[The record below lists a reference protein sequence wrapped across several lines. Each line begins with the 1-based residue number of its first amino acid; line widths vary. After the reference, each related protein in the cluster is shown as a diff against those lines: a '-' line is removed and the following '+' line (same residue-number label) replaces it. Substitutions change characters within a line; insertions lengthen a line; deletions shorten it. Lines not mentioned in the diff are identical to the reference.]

1 MTTTCPEGHPYA
13 GDNLRVKSDGQRVC
27 RICVRAASARQR
39 ARPRTITVSQRE
51 IVDRLTEAAVAY
63 FPGLTIADVYGKNR
77 RPDAVACRA
86 AVAYT
91 LRTAG
96 WLVVDIGAALARDH
110 STVLHLVKRH
120 TQGRY
125 RAVTLPDA
133 VAPPLDL
140 AHAIER
146 VLELEMQV
154 RHLAARLDT
163 LERGAVTRRIGRA
176 S

>member
-1 MTTTCPEGHPYA
+1 MTTPA
-13 GDNLRVKSDGQRVC
+13 Q
-27 RICVRAASARQR
+27 SA
-39 ARPRTITVSQRE
+39 
-51 IVDRLTEAAVAY
+51 IVDRLVTAAVAY
-63 FPGLTIADVYGKNR
+63 FPALTPADVYGRDR
-77 RPDAVACRA
+77 RQEAVACRA

-91 LRTAG
+91 LRASG
-96 WLVVDIGAALARDH
+96 WTVVDIGAVLDRDH
-110 STVLHLVKRH
+110 STVCHLVKRH

-125 RAVTLPDA
+125 RAVAVTLPDA

-140 AHAIER
+140 HTAIER

-154 RHLAARLDT
+154 RDLAARLET

>member
-1 MTTTCPEGHPYA
+1 MTSPA
-13 GDNLRVKSDGQRVC
+13 QQ
-27 RICVRAASARQR
+27 A
-39 ARPRTITVSQRE
+39 
-51 IVDRLTEAAVAY
+51 IVDRLVEAAAAY
-63 FPGLTIADVYGKNR
+63 FPALTPSDVYGRDR
-77 RPDAVACRA
+77 RQEAVACRA

-91 LRTAG
+91 LRASG
-96 WLVVDIGAALARDH
+96 WTVVDIGSVLGRDH
-110 STVLHLVKRH
+110 STVCHLVKRH

-146 VLELEMQV
+146 VLELELTV
-154 RHLAARLDT
+154 RNLAERLET

-176 S
+176 AS